1 VLLYLFPPDEQIIFQ
16 HFDVEGHSTEGVKR
30 VIDNT
35 IIEKLE
41 HLISNARIPLLP
53 VRNPRPMGQK
63 IADFY
68 AEEMDQNEIHMSPNF
83 YYSHFPGYQTQSEPL
98 DFEDPPFTSRKL
110 DACQIL
116 LKNRKKKLL
125 SVWVVELTVFQCFK
139 VLDVN
144 DDMYQ
149 IISHYRDFSLE

>member
-1 VLLYLFPPDEQIIFQ
+1 VLLYLFLPDEQIIFQ

-83 YYSHFPGYQTQSEPL
+83 YYSHFPSCQT
-98 DFEDPPFTSRKL
+98 
-110 DACQIL
+110 
-116 LKNRKKKLL
+116 
-125 SVWVVELTVFQCFK
+125 
-139 VLDVN
+139 
-144 DDMYQ
+144 
-149 IISHYRDFSLE
+149 